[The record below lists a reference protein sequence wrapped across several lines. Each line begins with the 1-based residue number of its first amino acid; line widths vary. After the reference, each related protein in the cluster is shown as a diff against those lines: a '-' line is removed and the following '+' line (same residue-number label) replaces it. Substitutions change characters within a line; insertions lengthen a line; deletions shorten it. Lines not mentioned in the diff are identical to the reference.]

1 MIELTELQKMIAKEL
16 LSIASDETHFF
27 TYLELGNK
35 YSLHP
40 RFQVPDEV
48 GMISRKCHELG
59 LPLLSVLVV
68 NQKTRE
74 PGIGFNELCNELQ
87 VHPELMNDAD
97 AQSIA
102 CINDVRACSDWS
114 ALERYLAEIPDPV
127 SEVVQTERIEGKLIQ
142 IHATAYERDP
152 KNRAECLRIHGT
164 KCAICGFDAA
174 EVYGEEFRGHIHVHH
189 IEPLGEVGAAHAIDP
204 ATDLIPVCP
213 NCHMILHAKKG
224 RVLKPEDVRAMY
236 EAHKQ

>member
-1 MIELTELQKMIAKEL
+1 MIELTELQKLIAKEL
-16 LSIASDETHFF
+16 LSIASNERRLF
-27 TYLELGNK
+27 TYKDIGTKFNLN
-35 YSLHP
+35 P
-40 RFQVPDEV
+40 RTEVPYEIGAV
-48 GMISRKCHELG
+48 SQKCYELG
-59 LPLLSVLVV
+59 LPLLSALVV
-68 NQKTRE
+68 GQDTLI
-74 PGIGFNELCNELQ
+74 PGKGFNKLCNELQ
-87 VHPELMNDAD
+87 VHPELMIDAD

-224 RVLKPEDVRAMY
+224 GVLKPEDVRAMY